1 MTHKNRQTLFT
12 LPEFFRPKSN
22 FGSNVEKNV
31 DKTGQKGLLILYLI
45 HWYTDTHFCLPFSI
59 LSCLFSKTK
68 YKSMF
73 VYFSAEREGGALKTR
88 SQRDNNNK
96 TQKLKMSKH
105 FSMYFWRLFFRILQW
120 IPEEFFDVFTNF
132 FELLLPTKM
141 SFVKRF
147 FILTNFFEFYTAYEY
162 FICTN
167 CQAKIRFLYTVYFD
181 EFWNFPYFQ
190 KIIVGEVWFEKLV

>member
-1 MTHKNRQTLFT
+1 
-12 LPEFFRPKSN
+12 
-22 FGSNVEKNV
+22 
-31 DKTGQKGLLILYLI
+31 
-45 HWYTDTHFCLPFSI
+45 
-59 LSCLFSKTK
+59 
-68 YKSMF
+68 MF
-73 VYFSAEREGGALKTR
+73 VYFSAERGAPSKHAHNAT
-88 SQRDNNNK
+88 
-96 TQKLKMSKH
+96 TITKLKNSKCQNI
-105 FSMYFWRLFFRILQW
+105 FRCIFDDFFFRILQW